1 MVVFE
6 IDIQGVLARPTE
18 RDPIVSRHAH
28 RPTRRFRLQAVKAK
42 SRDIHVLGPL
52 RYFQQLQDAHA
63 FPDMG
68 GTDAAGATG
77 AMNLFKPLM
86 LEAAYPY
93 LKDKS
98 SRLGVN

>member
-1 MVVFE
+1 
-6 IDIQGVLARPTE
+6 
-18 RDPIVSRHAH
+18 
-28 RPTRRFRLQAVKAK
+28 
-42 SRDIHVLGPL
+42 
-52 RYFQQLQDAHA
+52 
-63 FPDMG
+63 MG